1 MPRKLY
7 KTQEKKNKEKK
18 DIISFAEKN
27 YSYYIL
33 LRSIRGF
40 LDSTTLYLK
49 LKNQI
54 ERDGKVSKINNE
66 IIDFCHREWLD
77 VINRFLKFIIKKY
90 PTFDKDFDFRV
101 MDKNPKIVEVTTL
114 TVRLHTNDYKF
125 KYGNCAKNESQEV
138 VGAINFLFDILGR
151 IDTITECVNSKKLD
165 IDLNEKKNIK
175 TIVTKFNKYLRPTIM
190 EILEERW
197 KKTK

>member
-1 MPRKLY
+1 MARGLY
-7 KTQEKKNKEKK
+7 KTQKNKKKEKK
-18 DIISFAEKN
+18 DIVSFAEKN

-33 LRSIRGF
+33 IRAIRGF

-66 IIDFCHREWLD
+66 MIDFEHKSWLD
-77 VINRFLKFIIKKY
+77 IINRFLKFIIKKY
-90 PTFDKDFDFRV
+90 PTFNKDFDFRV

-114 TVRLHTNDYKF
+114 TVRLYINDYKF
-125 KYGNCAKNESQEV
+125 KYGNCAKNESSEV
-138 VGAINFLFDILGR
+138 KGAINFLFDVSGR

-175 TIVTKFNKYLRPTIM
+175 TIITKFNKYLKPTIM
-190 EILEERW
+190 EILEE
-197 KKTK
+197 K

>member
-1 MPRKLY
+1 
-7 KTQEKKNKEKK
+7 
-18 DIISFAEKN
+18 
-27 YSYYIL
+27 
-33 LRSIRGF
+33 

-66 IIDFCHREWLD
+66 MIDFEHKSWLD
-77 VINRFLKFIIKKY
+77 IINRFLKFIIKKY
-90 PTFDKDFDFRV
+90 PTFDRDFDFRV

-125 KYGNCAKNESQEV
+125 KYGNCAKSESQEV
-138 VGAINFLFDILGR
+138 KGAINFLFDVLGR

-175 TIVTKFNKYLRPTIM
+175 TIITKFNKYLKPTIM
-190 EILEERW
+190 EILEER
-197 KKTK
+197 